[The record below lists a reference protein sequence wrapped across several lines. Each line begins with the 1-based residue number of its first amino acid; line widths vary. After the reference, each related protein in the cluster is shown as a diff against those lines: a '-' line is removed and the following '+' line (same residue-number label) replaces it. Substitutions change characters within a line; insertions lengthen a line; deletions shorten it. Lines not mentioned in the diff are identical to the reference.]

1 MSSVNWQNNSYYQA
15 LKDYEK
21 ETGTTLAERNAMA
34 NPYGSHSFGG
44 VLLSQLLPQL
54 LVGGA
59 EKIAGG
65 GLKGSGDT
73 GSKTDIASETMQNAE
88 LGRLTSRY
96 DGKLDA
102 SNIDKYIKELDSFKT
117 LYPKNKRIDAAIAE
131 AKKMKQ
137 NNNYPTRKFGV

>member
-1 MSSVNWQNNSYYQA
+1 MSSVNWQNNDYYLA

-21 ETGTTLAERNAMA
+21 ESGTTLAERNAMA
-34 NPYGSHSFGG
+34 NPYGSHTFGG
-44 VLLSQLLPQL
+44 LLVSLLPQL

-65 GLKGSGDT
+65 GLKGSEDT

-96 DGKLDA
+96 DGKLNS
-102 SNIDKYIKELDSFKT
+102 SNIDEYIKELESFKT

-131 AKKMKQ
+131 AKKKKE
-137 NNNYPTRKFGV
+137 NGNYSTRKFGV